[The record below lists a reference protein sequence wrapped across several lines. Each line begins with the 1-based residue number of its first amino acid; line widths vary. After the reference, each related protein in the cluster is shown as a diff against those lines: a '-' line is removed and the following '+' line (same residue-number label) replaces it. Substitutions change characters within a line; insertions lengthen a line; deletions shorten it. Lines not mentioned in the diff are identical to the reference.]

1 MGRVLTTGEAAEL
14 LGLAASTL
22 ENLRVLGGG
31 PTYLKLGRAVRY
43 RAEDLDGWLGTR
55 KRRSTSEVPSAHRI

>member
-14 LGLAASTL
+14 VGLAASTL
-22 ENLRVLGGG
+22 ENLRVIGGG

-43 RAEDLDGWLGTR
+43 RAEDLNRWLDAR
-55 KRRSTSEVPSAHRI
+55 ERRNTSERVQA

>member
-1 MGRVLTTGEAAEL
+1 VLTTGEAAEWV
-14 LGLAASTL
+14 GLAASTL

-43 RAEDLDGWLGTR
+43 RAEDLDGWLSVR
-55 KRRSTSEVPSAHRI
+55 ERRSTSEGWVIIPPR